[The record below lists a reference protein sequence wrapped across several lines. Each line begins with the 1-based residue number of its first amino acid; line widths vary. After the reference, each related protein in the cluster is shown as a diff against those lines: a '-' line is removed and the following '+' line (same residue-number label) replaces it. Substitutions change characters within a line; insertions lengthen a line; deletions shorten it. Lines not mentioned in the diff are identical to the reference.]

1 MKNKL
6 LLSSAL
12 VGSLIAGSAA
22 LAQTTVTGDLAIQ
35 YRAQEFKA
43 SNGLA
48 STRGF
53 GRESQVNFT
62 NKGKLNNGMDYQAG
76 FSLEFDGA
84 TRSSSGT
91 GTNGVQ
97 AMLAGNESNSISN
110 ENLYIDFI
118 SGMTTLTVGLDHIQ
132 NITTDVIPQILPVF
146 DNVSAGIGAKAT
158 NTYGANPKEAFGVG
172 IIQKIPQAGLTVSA
186 LYVPRNGDYGT
197 SEQTAPYAG
206 AAQNTV
212 ANADGAKATTGS
224 RNSAYELGVVGANA
238 FGVQGLGFRAF
249 MNREEAQTSAVPNL
263 NGSRY
268 GITYTAGQ
276 FAVGAEKGKQNRTA
290 SDSAVD
296 ANQTTKAYGLTY
308 AATKEISVGVSH
320 LRTDLA
326 NTTLTEKTTSL
337 QVGYNL
343 GPVAIAAAYSD
354 IKDLGATNATGAD
367 AKEVQIR
374 LTTSF

>member
-22 LAQTTVTGDLAIQ
+22 YAQTTVTGDLAIQ

-43 SNGLA
+43 SNGIA

-62 NKGKLNNGMDYQAG
+62 NKGKLNNGLDYQAG
-76 FSLEFDGA
+76 FSLEFDGG
-84 TRSSSGT
+84 TRNSNTSLGASGM
-91 GTNGVQ
+91 N
-97 AMLAGNESNSISN
+97 ANSESNSISN

-118 SGMTTLTVGLDHIQ
+118 SGNTTLTVGVDHIQ
-132 NITTDVIPQILPVF
+132 NITTDVIPQVLPAF
-146 DNVSAGIGAKAT
+146 DNISAGIGGKAT

-172 IIQKIPQAGLTVSA
+172 IIQKIPTAGLTVSA

-206 AAQNTV
+206 AAQNTI
-212 ANADGAKATTGS
+212 ANADSNAAGS

-238 FGVQGLGFRAF
+238 FGVQGLGLRAF
-249 MNREEAQTSAVPNL
+249 MNREEAANSTVPNL

-268 GITYTAGQ
+268 GVTYTAGQ

-290 SDSAVD
+290 GTSAVD
-296 ANQTTKAYGLTY
+296 ANQSTKAYGLTY

-320 LRTDLA
+320 LRTDLS
-326 NTTLTEKTTSL
+326 NTTLTEKITSL

-343 GPVAIAAAYSD
+343 GPVAIAAAFSD
-354 IKDLGATNATGAD
+354 LKDVGATSTTGAD
-367 AKEVQIR
+367 AKELQIR

>member
-43 SNGLA
+43 SGGLA

-76 FSLEFDGA
+76 FSLEFDGGSRNTSTA
-84 TRSSSGT
+84 IGSS
-91 GTNGVQ
+91 
-97 AMLAGNESNSISN
+97 AMLGSAESNSISN

-118 SGMTTLTVGLDHIQ
+118 SGTTTLTVGVDHIQ
-132 NITTDVIPQILPVF
+132 NITTDVIPQILPAF
-146 DNVSAGIGAKAT
+146 DNVSAGIGGKAT

-172 IIQKIPQAGLTVSA
+172 IMQKIPTAGLTISA

-197 SEQTAPYAG
+197 SEQTAPYSG
-206 AAQNTV
+206 ASVVTAST
-212 ANADGAKATTGS
+212 ADNSLQQPGS
-224 RNSAYELGVVGANA
+224 RNSAYELGLVGTNA

-249 MNREEAQTSAVPNL
+249 MNREEAQNSAVPNL
-263 NGSRY
+263 NGNRY
-268 GITYTAGQ
+268 GVTYAAGQ
-276 FAVGAEKGKQNRTA
+276 FAVGAEKGKQNRTNGTTSTDA
-290 SDSAVD
+290 SQS
-296 ANQTTKAYGLTY
+296 TKAYGLTY
-308 AATKEISVGVSH
+308 AATKEVSVGVSH

-326 NTTLTEKTTSL
+326 NTTLTEKITSL

-343 GPVAIAAAYSD
+343 GPVALAAAFSD
-354 IKDLGATNATGAD
+354 IKDLGATSATGAD

>member
-22 LAQTTVTGDLAIQ
+22 IAQTSVTGNLAIQ

-43 SNGLA
+43 SGGLA

-76 FSLEFDGA
+76 FSLEFDGGSRNTSTA
-84 TRSSSGT
+84 LGSSG
-91 GTNGVQ
+91 
-97 AMLAGNESNSISN
+97 MLGSAESNSISN

-118 SGMTTLTVGLDHIQ
+118 SGNTTVTVGVDHIQ
-132 NITTDVIPQILPVF
+132 NITQDVIPQVLPVW
-146 DNVSAGIGAKAT
+146 DNVSAGIGGKAT

-172 IIQKIPQAGLTVSA
+172 IIQKIPAAGLSVSA

-197 SEQTAPYAG
+197 SEQTAPYSG
-206 AAQNTV
+206 ASLVTAASADNTLQQ
-212 ANADGAKATTGS
+212 AGS
-224 RNSAYELGVVGANA
+224 RNAAYELGLVGSDT
-238 FGVQGLGFRAF
+238 FGVKGLGVRAF
-249 MNREEAQTSAVPNL
+249 MNREEAQISTVPNI

-268 GITYTAGQ
+268 GITYAAGQ
-276 FAVGAEKGKQNRTA
+276 FAVGAEKGKQNRTNGTTA
-290 SDSAVD
+290 ID
-296 ANQTTKAYGLTY
+296 ATQSTKAYGLTY
-308 AATKEISVGVSH
+308 AATKDVSVGVAH
-320 LRTDLA
+320 LRTDLS
-326 NTTLTEKTTSL
+326 NTTLTEKITSL

-343 GPVAIAAAYSD
+343 GPVAIAAAFSD
-354 IKDLGATNATGAD
+354 IKDIGATSATGAD

-374 LTTSF
+374 LTTNF

>member
-22 LAQTTVTGDLAIQ
+22 IAQTSVTGNLAIQ

-43 SNGLA
+43 NGGLA

-76 FSLEFDGA
+76 FSLEFDGGLRN
-84 TRSSSGT
+84 TSTTQGSSG
-91 GTNGVQ
+91 
-97 AMLAGNESNSISN
+97 MLGSAESNSISN

-118 SGMTTLTVGLDHIQ
+118 SGNTTVTVGVDHIQ
-132 NITTDVIPQILPVF
+132 NITSDVIPQVLPVW
-146 DNVSAGIGAKAT
+146 DNVSAGIGGKAT

-172 IIQKIPQAGLTVSA
+172 IIQKIPAAGLSVSA

-197 SEQTAPYAG
+197 SEQTAPYSG
-206 AAQNTV
+206 ASVVTAAT
-212 ANADGAKATTGS
+212 ADNSLQQAGS
-224 RNSAYELGVVGANA
+224 RNAAYELGLVGSDT
-238 FGVQGLGFRAF
+238 FGVKGLGVRAF
-249 MNREEAQTSAVPNL
+249 MNREEAQISTVPNI

-268 GITYTAGQ
+268 GITYAAGQ
-276 FAVGAEKGKQNRTA
+276 FAVGAEKGKQNRTNGTTA
-290 SDSAVD
+290 TD
-296 ANQTTKAYGLTY
+296 ATQSTKAYGLTY
-308 AATKEISVGVSH
+308 AATKDVSVGVAH
-320 LRTDLA
+320 LRTDLS
-326 NTTLTEKTTSL
+326 NTTLTEKITSL

-343 GPVAIAAAYSD
+343 GPVAIAAAFSD
-354 IKDLGATNATGAD
+354 IKDIGATSATGAD

-374 LTTSF
+374 LTTNF

>member
-43 SNGLA
+43 NNGLA

-76 FSLEFDGA
+76 FSLEFDGG
-84 TRSSSGT
+84 TRNISTAYGSSG
-91 GTNGVQ
+91 
-97 AMLAGNESNSISN
+97 MLGSAESNSISN

-118 SGMTTLTVGLDHIQ
+118 SGSTTLTVGVDHIQ

-146 DNVSAGIGAKAT
+146 DNVSAGIGGKAT

-172 IIQKIPQAGLTVSA
+172 IMQKIPQAGLTVSA

-197 SEQTAPYAG
+197 SEQTAPY
-206 AAQNTV
+206 
-212 ANADGAKATTGS
+212 DHRLPIERKA
-224 RNSAYELGVVGANA
+224 
-238 FGVQGLGFRAF
+238 
-249 MNREEAQTSAVPNL
+249 EA
-263 NGSRY
+263 
-268 GITYTAGQ
+268 
-276 FAVGAEKGKQNRTA
+276 
-290 SDSAVD
+290 
-296 ANQTTKAYGLTY
+296 
-308 AATKEISVGVSH
+308 
-320 LRTDLA
+320 
-326 NTTLTEKTTSL
+326 
-337 QVGYNL
+337 
-343 GPVAIAAAYSD
+343 
-354 IKDLGATNATGAD
+354 
-367 AKEVQIR
+367 
-374 LTTSF
+374 

>member
-22 LAQTTVTGDLAIQ
+22 IAQTSVTGNLAIQ

-43 SNGLA
+43 NNGLA

-53 GRESQVNFT
+53 GRESQVNIS

-76 FSLEFDGA
+76 FSLEFDGGSRNTSTA
-84 TRSSSGT
+84 LGSSG
-91 GTNGVQ
+91 
-97 AMLAGNESNSISN
+97 MLGSAESNSISN

-118 SGMTTLTVGLDHIQ
+118 SGNTTVTVGVDHIQ
-132 NITTDVIPQILPVF
+132 NITSDVIPQVLPVW
-146 DNVSAGIGAKAT
+146 DNVSAGIGGKAT

-172 IIQKIPQAGLTVSA
+172 IIQKIPAAGLSVSA
-186 LYVPRNGDYGT
+186 LYVPRNADYGT
-197 SEQTAPYAG
+197 SEQTAPFSG
-206 AAQNTV
+206 ASVVTAST
-212 ANADGAKATTGS
+212 ADNSLQQPGS
-224 RNSAYELGVVGANA
+224 RNSAYELGLVGSDT
-238 FGVQGLGFRAF
+238 FGVKGLGVRAF
-249 MNREEAQTSAVPNL
+249 MNREESMTSAVPNL

-276 FAVGAEKGKQNRTA
+276 FAVGAEKGKQNRTNGTTA
-290 SDSAVD
+290 ID
-296 ANQTTKAYGLTY
+296 ANQSTKAYGLTY
-308 AATKEISVGVSH
+308 AATKDVSVGVAH
-320 LRTDLA
+320 LRTDLS
-326 NTTLTEKTTSL
+326 NTTLTEKITSL

-343 GPVAIAAAYSD
+343 GPVAIAAAFSD
-354 IKDLGATNATGAD
+354 LKDIGATSATGAD

-374 LTTSF
+374 LTTNF

>member
-22 LAQTTVTGDLAIQ
+22 IAQTSVTGNLAIQ

-43 SNGLA
+43 NNGLA

-76 FSLEFDGA
+76 FSLEFDGG
-84 TRSSSGT
+84 TRNTSTTLGSSG
-91 GTNGVQ
+91 
-97 AMLAGNESNSISN
+97 MLGSAESNSISN

-118 SGMTTLTVGLDHIQ
+118 SGNTTVTVGVDHIQ
-132 NITTDVIPQILPVF
+132 NITSDVIPQVLPVW
-146 DNVSAGIGAKAT
+146 DNVSAGIGGKAT

-172 IIQKIPQAGLTVSA
+172 IIQKIPAAGLSVSA

-197 SEQTAPYAG
+197 SEQTAPFSG
-206 AAQNTV
+206 ASVVTAST
-212 ANADGAKATTGS
+212 ADNSLQQAGS
-224 RNSAYELGVVGANA
+224 RNAAYELGLVGSDT
-238 FGVQGLGFRAF
+238 FGVKGLGVRAF
-249 MNREEAQTSAVPNL
+249 MNREEAQISTVPNL

-268 GITYTAGQ
+268 GITYAAGQ
-276 FAVGAEKGKQNRTA
+276 FAVGAEKGKQNRTNGTT
-290 SDSAVD
+290 STD
-296 ANQTTKAYGLTY
+296 ANQSTKAYGLTY
-308 AATKEISVGVSH
+308 AATKDVSVGVAH
-320 LRTDLA
+320 LRTDLS
-326 NTTLTEKTTSL
+326 NTTLTEKITSL

-343 GPVAIAAAYSD
+343 GPVAIAAAFSD
-354 IKDLGATNATGAD
+354 INDIGATSATGAD

-374 LTTSF
+374 LTTNF

>member
-76 FSLEFDGA
+76 FSLEFDGGSRNISTA
-84 TRSSSGT
+84 YGSSG
-91 GTNGVQ
+91 
-97 AMLAGNESNSISN
+97 MLGSAESNSISN

-118 SGMTTLTVGLDHIQ
+118 SGSTTLTVGVDHIQ

-146 DNVSAGIGAKAT
+146 DNVAAGIGGKAT

-172 IIQKIPQAGLTVSA
+172 IMQKIPQVGLTVSA

-197 SEQTAPYAG
+197 SEQTAPYSG
-206 AAQNTV
+206 ASLVTAAT
-212 ANADGAKATTGS
+212 ADNSLQQTGS
-224 RNSAYELGVVGANA
+224 RNSAYELGLVGTNA
-238 FGVQGLGFRAF
+238 FGVQGLGLRAF
-249 MNREEAQTSAVPNL
+249 MNREEAQNSTVPNL
-263 NGSRY
+263 NGNRY
-268 GITYTAGQ
+268 GVTYAAGQ
-276 FAVGAEKGKQNRTA
+276 FAVGAEKGKQNRTNGTSSTDA
-290 SDSAVD
+290 SQS
-296 ANQTTKAYGLTY
+296 TKAYGLTY
-308 AATKEISVGVSH
+308 AATKEVSVGVSH

-326 NTTLTEKTTSL
+326 NTTLTEKITSL

-343 GPVAIAAAYSD
+343 GPVAIAAAFSD
-354 IKDLGATNATGAD
+354 IKDLGATSATGAD

>member
-22 LAQTTVTGDLAIQ
+22 IAQTSVTGNLAIQ

-43 SNGLA
+43 ANGLA

-62 NKGKLNNGMDYQAG
+62 NKGKLSNGMDYQAG
-76 FSLEFDGA
+76 FSLEFDGTNRNTDA
-84 TRSSSGT
+84 ILGGIAMT
-91 GTNGVQ
+91 GSPEN
-97 AMLAGNESNSISN
+97 SSISN

-118 SGMTTLTVGLDHIQ
+118 SGNTTVTVGVDHIQ
-132 NITTDVIPQILPVF
+132 NITSDVIPQVLPVW
-146 DNVSAGIGAKAT
+146 DNVSAGIGGKAT

-172 IIQKIPQAGLTVSA
+172 IIQKIPAAGLSVSA
-186 LYVPRNGDYGT
+186 LYVPRNADYGT
-197 SEQTAPYAG
+197 SEQTAPYSGALQSKVTDAG
-206 AAQNTV
+206 LPV
-212 ANADGAKATTGS
+212 TGS
-224 RNSAYELGVVGANA
+224 RNSAYELGLVGSDT
-238 FGVQGLGFRAF
+238 FGVKGLGVRAF
-249 MNREEAQTSAVPNL
+249 MNREEAQLTGVPNV

-268 GITYTAGQ
+268 GVTYTAGQ

-290 SDSAVD
+290 NNTTSGAVD
-296 ANQTTKAYGLTY
+296 ANQSTKAYGLTY
-308 AATKEISVGVSH
+308 AATKDVSVGVAH
-320 LRTDLA
+320 LRTDLS
-326 NTTLTEKTTSL
+326 NTTLTEKITSL

-343 GPVAIAAAYSD
+343 GPVAIAAAFSD
-354 IKDLGATNATGAD
+354 IKDIGATSTTGAD

-374 LTTSF
+374 LTTNF

>member
-22 LAQTTVTGDLAIQ
+22 IAQTSVTGNLAIQ

-43 SNGLA
+43 ANGLA

-62 NKGKLNNGMDYQAG
+62 NKGKLSNGMDYQAG
-76 FSLEFDGA
+76 FSLEFDGT
-84 TRSSSGT
+84 TRNTDAVIGGIAMT
-91 GTNGVQ
+91 GSPEN
-97 AMLAGNESNSISN
+97 SSISN

-118 SGMTTLTVGLDHIQ
+118 SGNTTVTVGVDHIQ
-132 NITTDVIPQILPVF
+132 NITSDVIPQVLPVW
-146 DNVSAGIGAKAT
+146 DNVSAGIGGKAT

-172 IIQKIPQAGLTVSA
+172 IIQKIPAAGLSVSA

-206 AAQNTV
+206 AAQSAVT
-212 ANADGAKATTGS
+212 AAGLPIAGS
-224 RNSAYELGVVGANA
+224 RNSAYELGLVGSDT
-238 FGVQGLGFRAF
+238 FGVKGLGVRAF
-249 MNREEAQTSAVPNL
+249 MNREEAQISTVPNI

-268 GITYTAGQ
+268 GITYAAGQ
-276 FAVGAEKGKQNRTA
+276 FAVGAEKGKQNRTNGTTA
-290 SDSAVD
+290 TD
-296 ANQTTKAYGLTY
+296 ATQSTKAYGLTY
-308 AATKEISVGVSH
+308 AATKDVSVGVAH
-320 LRTDLA
+320 LRTDLS
-326 NTTLTEKTTSL
+326 NTTLTEKITSL

-343 GPVAIAAAYSD
+343 GPVAIAAAFSD
-354 IKDLGATNATGAD
+354 IKDIGATSATGAD

-374 LTTSF
+374 LTTNF

>member
-1 MKNKL
+1 M
-6 LLSSAL
+6 
-12 VGSLIAGSAA
+12 
-22 LAQTTVTGDLAIQ
+22 
-35 YRAQEFKA
+35 
-43 SNGLA
+43 
-48 STRGF
+48 
-53 GRESQVNFT
+53 
-62 NKGKLNNGMDYQAG
+62 
-76 FSLEFDGA
+76 
-84 TRSSSGT
+84 
-91 GTNGVQ
+91 
-97 AMLAGNESNSISN
+97 
-110 ENLYIDFI
+110 
-118 SGMTTLTVGLDHIQ
+118 
-132 NITTDVIPQILPVF
+132 
-146 DNVSAGIGAKAT
+146 
-158 NTYGANPKEAFGVG
+158 
-172 IIQKIPQAGLTVSA
+172 QKIPQAGLTVSA

-206 AAQNTV
+206 ASQNTV

-224 RNSAYELGVVGANA
+224 RNSSYELGVVGANV
-238 FGVQGLGFRAF
+238 FGVQGLGVRAF

-308 AATKEISVGVSH
+308 AATKELSVGVAH

-343 GPVAIAAAYSD
+343 GPVAIAAAFSD
-354 IKDLGATNATGAD
+354 IKDLGATSATGAD

>member
-22 LAQTTVTGDLAIQ
+22 IAQTSVTGNLAIQ

-43 SNGLA
+43 ANGLA

-62 NKGKLNNGMDYQAG
+62 NKGKLSNGMDYQAG
-76 FSLEFDGA
+76 FSLEFDGTNRNTDA
-84 TRSSSGT
+84 ILGGIAMT
-91 GTNGVQ
+91 GSPEN
-97 AMLAGNESNSISN
+97 SSISN

-118 SGMTTLTVGLDHIQ
+118 SGNTTVTVGVDHIQ
-132 NITTDVIPQILPVF
+132 NITSDVIPQVLPVW
-146 DNVSAGIGAKAT
+146 DNVSAGIGGKAT

-172 IIQKIPQAGLTVSA
+172 IIQKIPAAGLSVSA
-186 LYVPRNGDYGT
+186 LYVPRNADYGT
-197 SEQTAPYAG
+197 SEQTAPYSGALQSKITDAG
-206 AAQNTV
+206 LPV
-212 ANADGAKATTGS
+212 TGS
-224 RNSAYELGVVGANA
+224 RNSAYELGLVGSDTL
-238 FGVQGLGFRAF
+238 GVKGLGVRAF
-249 MNREEAQTSAVPNL
+249 MNREEAALTGVPNV

-268 GITYTAGQ
+268 GVTYTAGQ

-290 SDSAVD
+290 NNTTSGAVD
-296 ANQTTKAYGLTY
+296 ANQSTKAYGLTY
-308 AATKEISVGVSH
+308 AATKDISVGVAH
-320 LRTDLA
+320 LRTDLS
-326 NTTLTEKTTSL
+326 NTTLTEKITSL

-343 GPVAIAAAYSD
+343 GPVAIAAAFSD
-354 IKDLGATNATGAD
+354 LKDIGATSATGAD

-374 LTTSF
+374 LTTNF